1 MEALVHYV
9 LCITI
14 QEVKELQLTKLLPCI
29 ILTSLGLTDLITT
42 IVGVTYFGAVEANPL
57 FAGLTQTNLPAFT
70 AIKLA
75 TVLLIGY
82 LFYRAY
88 QIEETSKA
96 SFQLE
101 KGFLQSGYFISLTAL
116 TAVVTN
122 NIITVV
128 AVL

>member
-1 MEALVHYV
+1 VN
-9 LCITI
+9 
-14 QEVKELQLTKLLPCI
+14 LTKLLPCI
-29 ILTSLGLTDLITT
+29 ILISLGLADLFTT
-42 IVGVTYFGAVEANPL
+42 LIGVTYFGAVEINPL

-96 SFQLE
+96 GFQLE
-101 KGFLQSGYFISLTAL
+101 KRFLQSGYFISLTAL

-122 NIITVV
+122 NIIAVV
-128 AVL
+128 GVL

>member
-1 MEALVHYV
+1 LN
-9 LCITI
+9 
-14 QEVKELQLTKLLPCI
+14 LTKQLPCI
-29 ILTSLGLTDLITT
+29 ILISLGLADLITT

-57 FAGLTQTNLPAFT
+57 LAGLTQTNLPAFT

-88 QIEETSKA
+88 QIEETPKA

-101 KGFLQSGYFISLTAL
+101 KRFIQSGYFISLTAL

-122 NIITVV
+122 NIITVI